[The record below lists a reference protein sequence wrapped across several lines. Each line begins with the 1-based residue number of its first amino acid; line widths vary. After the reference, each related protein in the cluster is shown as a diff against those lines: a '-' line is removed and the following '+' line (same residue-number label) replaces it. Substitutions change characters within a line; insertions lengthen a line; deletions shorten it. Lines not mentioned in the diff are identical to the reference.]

1 MDTTFEFISDRN
13 TRQSIQNGYRT
24 ITNLEL
30 WDWLRQYQVDEN
42 RGFMFSNNSNLD
54 RIGKYMESQPDSVGH
69 SGGSFGF
76 TMRHLQFIAKNGLDE
91 YKKAYYTNARPSYL
105 SQ

>member
-1 MDTTFEFISDRN
+1 MDTTFEFIIDRN

-30 WDWLRQYQVDEN
+30 WDWLRQYQVNETN
-42 RGFMFSNNSNLD
+42 GFMFLNSPNLD
-54 RIGKYMESQPDSVGH
+54 RIIQYMESQPDSVGH

-91 YKKAYYTNARPSYL
+91 YKNTYYTNARPSYP